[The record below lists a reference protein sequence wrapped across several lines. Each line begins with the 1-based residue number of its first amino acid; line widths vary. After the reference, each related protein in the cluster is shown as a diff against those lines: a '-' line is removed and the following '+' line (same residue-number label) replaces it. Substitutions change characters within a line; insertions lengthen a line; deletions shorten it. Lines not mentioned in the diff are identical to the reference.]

1 MSFFRGFIKSVF
13 DYVTVIFFI
22 PFWVPLFIVLA
33 VIIKVCEPAYP
44 VFFLQTRIGRNGI
57 PFKMIKFRSMIPNR
71 SSNTITSKND
81 KRITRLGSFLRKW
94 KLDEL
99 PELLNIL
106 NGTMSLV
113 GPRPDVPGYADN
125 LKGEDRLVLRL
136 RPGITG
142 PASLKYSNEEELL
155 ARMENPKW
163 YNDNVIFPDKI
174 KINLNYYHNHN
185 LWLDITLIF
194 QTIFAK

>member
-1 MSFFRGFIKSVF
+1 
-13 DYVTVIFFI
+13 
-22 PFWVPLFIVLA
+22 
-33 VIIKVCEPAYP
+33 
-44 VFFLQTRIGRNGI
+44 
-57 PFKMIKFRSMIPNR
+57 MIPNR

-94 KLDEL
+94 KLDEV

-106 NGTMSLV
+106 NGKMSLV

-125 LKGEDRLVLRL
+125 LKGEDRLVLKL

-194 QTIFAK
+194 QTIFGK

>member
-57 PFKMIKFRSMIPNR
+57 PFRMIKFRSMIPNR

-81 KRITRLGSFLRKW
+81 KRITRLGSFLRKR

>member
-22 PFWVPLFIVLA
+22 PFWIPLFIVLA

-94 KLDEL
+94 KLDEV

-106 NGTMSLV
+106 NGKMSLV

>member
-57 PFKMIKFRSMIPNR
+57 PFRMIKFRSMIPNR

-81 KRITRLGSFLRKW
+81 KRITRLGSFLRKR

-194 QTIFAK
+194 QTIFGK

>member
-22 PFWVPLFIVLA
+22 PFWVPLLIVLA

-57 PFKMIKFRSMIPNR
+57 PFRMIKFRSMIPNR

-81 KRITRLGSFLRKW
+81 KRITRLGSFLRKR

>member
-57 PFKMIKFRSMIPNR
+57 PFRMIKFRSMIPNR

-106 NGTMSLV
+106 NGKMSLV

-125 LKGEDRLVLRL
+125 LKGEDRLVLKL

>member
-22 PFWVPLFIVLA
+22 PFWVPLLIVLA

-44 VFFLQTRIGRNGI
+44 VFFLQTRIGKNGI

-81 KRITRLGSFLRKW
+81 KRITRLGSFLRKR

-125 LKGEDRLVLRL
+125 LKGEDRLVLKL

-194 QTIFAK
+194 QTIFGK

>member
-106 NGTMSLV
+106 NGKMSLV

>member
-106 NGTMSLV
+106 NGKMSLV

-125 LKGEDRLVLRL
+125 LKGEDRLVLKL